1 MSLTRW
7 APFQELDSI
16 ERRVRR
22 ALEDVGF
29 APALVPAADVY
40 ETDDEVVVE
49 LEVPGYTEA
58 ELSLEVTDH
67 TLVVKGAREDDRE
80 ERQRSYRL
88 HERLER
94 SFERRFVLPGETDTE
109 RLEARFGEGI
119 LEVHG
124 KRIPAKPK
132 TVPIATRT

>member
-7 APFQELDSI
+7 TPFQELDSI

-67 TLVVKGAREDDRE
+67 TLVVKGAREEARE
-80 ERQRSYRL
+80 ERQRAYRL

-119 LEVHG
+119 LEVHA